1 MKQAQRQMVELE
13 EFAAVCRER
22 DAAREDAKTYQKQ
35 ARDLDEICR
44 GLRQEEQNLLKA
56 LVEHTDHAR
65 ELGKERNGLQR
76 ELSIAKRANESLMED
91 IKQLKAQ
98 AVEAHGQFQKRVEEL
113 AAGLDAS
120 TALFKT
126 AQDERDVARQEADY
140 LRKRGQE
147 AEERAVQLQEQI
159 KVHEEVVERIREQNC
174 RFVEEQREAKKRANA
189 TAASLVKARED
200 VSRLVML
207 CDDFK
212 QELARITKEKNQVVE
227 ISNGFAR
234 ERDEIQ
240 ADYDARGRV
249 IKKLRKR
256 LHKLKKKLKH

>member
-1 MKQAQRQMVELE
+1 MKQAQRQTVELE

-44 GLRQEEQNLLKA
+44 GLRQKEQDLLKA
-56 LVEHTDHAR
+56 LVEHTDHAH

-76 ELSIAKRANESLMED
+76 ELGIAKKVNDSLVEE
-91 IKQLKAQ
+91 IEQLKVQ
-98 AVEAHGQFQKRVEEL
+98 ATEAHGQFQKRVEEL

-120 TALFKT
+120 TALLKT

-159 KVHEEVVERIREQNC
+159 KVQEEVIERLKAQNS
-174 RFVEEQREAKKRANA
+174 RFVEEQREAKKRADA
-189 TAASLVKARED
+189 TAASLIKAKDEVAR
-200 VSRLVML
+200 
-207 CDDFK
+207 
-212 QELARITKEKNQVVE
+212 LARLCSSFADRLKAVTKEKDDVVK

-240 ADYDARGRV
+240 AEYDARGKV